1 MNTVAKVQINKVK
14 ERVLFLSP
22 SVTLGLQ
29 NESSLKDYT
38 IDKLLGQGAFGKVYK
53 VCSKKNKQVYAL
65 KVILKE
71 EVKKYKLEKQMQ
83 NEVKIMYSLDHANVV
98 KLYDHF
104 EDDESIFLIIEFAE
118 EGQLMDRIKKGARLT
133 EATIAGYLRDLLNAL
148 DYIHRR
154 SPPIIHRD
162 IKPENL
168 LITARKNRVKLAD
181 FGWSNYHDEQTRNTY
196 CGTPEYLAP
205 EMITG
210 KGHDEKLDI
219 WTVGV
224 LLFELL
230 TGRTPFVPK
239 TNKKDRGE
247 FEKLLQHSIINGKI
261 LYPSD
266 YPTLAK
272 DLTSKLLKPNPKD
285 RIAIEDIKKHQWF
298 IQLGVKFEETGES
311 KLMDESQVISGEP
324 RGRNNTV
331 EFEMEG
337 KKFDQQEITGQ
348 MPLLTDIEASKF
360 FKKEG
365 ISKEPPANVQF
376 KLEAKPSLVDVFG
389 QEGRK
394 SLTNKANETLHKYKE
409 QLAAKENRITELEG
423 LLEESTREKNR
434 LKAEFEKFKSNSS
447 PVLNGADDSF
457 SFATGGTIISSLEV
471 KKFKLIEE
479 ERNKLQTQVDLMY
492 QQLITKDES
501 IEHLHQQVADTSSN
515 RRLNRWNRSRSKTRS
530 SGRTKLNSSPR

>member
-53 VCSKKNKQVYAL
+53 VSSKKNKQVYAL
-65 KVILKE
+65 KVIMKE

-83 NEVKIMYSLDHANVV
+83 NEVKIMYSLDHRNVV

-104 EDDESIFLIIEFAE
+104 EDDESIYLIIEFAE
-118 EGQLMDRIKKGARLT
+118 EGQLMDKIKKGAKLS
-133 EATIAGYLRDLLNAL
+133 EQTIAQYLRDLVNAL
-148 DYIHRR
+148 DYIHRQ

-168 LITARKNRVKLAD
+168 LITAKNKIKLAD

-210 KGHDEKLDI
+210 KGHNEKLDI

-239 TNKKDRGE
+239 TNNKDRGE
-247 FEKLLQHSIINGKI
+247 FEKLLQHSIINGKV
-261 LYPSD
+261 LYPAD

-272 DLTSKLLKPNPKD
+272 DLTSKLLKPKPND
-285 RIAIEDIKKHQWF
+285 RISIEDIKRHQWF
-298 IQLGVKFEETGES
+298 IQLGVKFEEVGES
-311 KLMDESQVISGEP
+311 KVLEESQVIGGEQ
-324 RGRNNTV
+324 RERNKTV

-337 KKFDQQEITGQ
+337 KKFDQQEITGH

-360 FKKEG
+360 FKKDAVA
-365 ISKEPPANVQF
+365 KEIPRNVEF
-376 KLEAKPSLVDVFG
+376 KLEKRQSIVDVFG
-389 QEGRK
+389 GEGRK
-394 SLTNKANETLHKYKE
+394 SLANKTNETLHKYKE
-409 QLAAKENRITELEG
+409 QLAAKEARIQELEAQ
-423 LLEESTREKNR
+423 LEESARERTRMKND
-434 LKAEFEKFKSNSS
+434 FEKLKSNTS
-447 PVLNGADDSF
+447 PILNGVDDSF

-471 KKFKLIEE
+471 KKFKLVEE
-479 ERNKLQTQVDLMY
+479 ERNKLQAQVDSMY
-492 QQLITKDES
+492 KELITKDES
-501 IEHLHQQVADTSSN
+501 IDQLNLQV
-515 RRLNRWNRSRSKTRS
+515 
-530 SGRTKLNSSPR
+530 G